1 LFGVAYLRAA
11 PVVGQRALRRPAAA
25 RERLMANS
33 TQGLATLMFLMAFTF
48 LGVAL
53 LKDGSV
59 LFGLLSLVS
68 LGASCGLFLKA
79 KALTAKS

>member
-1 LFGVAYLRAA
+1 
-11 PVVGQRALRRPAAA
+11 
-25 RERLMANS
+25 MANS
-33 TQGLATLMFLMAFTF
+33 TQGLATLVFLMAFTF

-59 LFGLLSLVS
+59 LFGLLFLVS
-68 LGASCGLFLKA
+68 LGASCSLFLKA